1 LQTREWELSE
11 MLDAVARLMPPVNK
25 FLEQIWPSV
34 VATLIAAGLISG
46 YNHAF
51 QGHLQQPR
59 MAALHE
65 AAGVE
70 PAAAPAATTVVT
82 KPAQGLVDLTLREP
96 APARVAEKDP
106 VTEAGKDQTA
116 VKIVAPAPAPAAPR
130 PATVASPAPRTEPR
144 AVERRIEPRLAEP
157 RVTAVPY
164 VVPPAAGVVPP
175 AAGPVTVAPLAPPPF
190 VAAAPAPLP
199 PPVIMAAPAPSAA
212 QQPTV
217 TVPDR
222 PYQRA
227 PYPPYEAQ
235 AEDVPP
241 PPQGPIGAIVNTLKP
256 SSLLAR
262 AREFGERIEAA
273 GNEIL
278 PNIRQ

>member
-1 LQTREWELSE
+1 
-11 MLDAVARLMPPVNK
+11 MLDAVARLLPPINK
-25 FLEQIWPSV
+25 FLDQIWPSV

-51 QGHLQQPR
+51 SGHLQQPR

-70 PAAAPAATTVVT
+70 PAAPAVTVVA
-82 KPAQGLVDLTLREP
+82 KPAPSAVTDLTVRDPEP
-96 APARVAEKDP
+96 ALARVAEKEP
-106 VTEAGKDQTA
+106 TTEAGKDQTA
-116 VKIVAPAPAPAAPR
+116 VKVAVAAPAPAAR
-130 PATVASPAPRTEPR
+130 PVAVPAPR
-144 AVERRIEPRLAEP
+144 
-157 RVTAVPY
+157 VTSVPY
-164 VVPPAAGVVPP
+164 VVPPP
-175 AAGPVTVAPLAPPPF
+175 AAPVTVAPMAPPL
-190 VAAAPAPLP
+190 AAAPAPLP
-199 PPVIMAAPAPSAA
+199 PPVIMATPPMAQPPVASA
-212 QQPTV
+212 QQPPV

-222 PYQRA
+222 LYQRP
-227 PYPPYEAQ
+227 PYEPNQRPQYEAQ

-241 PPQGPIGAIVNTLKP
+241 PAPPRGPFGAIVETLRP
-256 SSLLAR
+256 SSLFAR